1 MTIIRIQQV
10 AQFYYEI
17 LRSRG
22 ITPVPQTGAPSCHV
36 CYCVDTLRSGV
47 IDNKP
52 MSIGKMNRWLG
63 FVQGWFWTQRFF
75 TVDELK
81 DHNRPDKAAPIYN
94 DPRLLG

>member
-1 MTIIRIQQV
+1 MTIERIQQV
-10 AQFYYEI
+10 AQFYYDI

-22 ITPVPQTGAPSCHV
+22 IEPVPQTGAPSCHV
-36 CYCVDTLRSGV
+36 CYCVDTLRSGI

-52 MSIGKMNRWLG
+52 MSSEKMHLWLG

-81 DHNRPDKAAPIYN
+81 NHNRPDLPAPVYKK
-94 DPRLLG
+94 PSES